1 MIRKSTLISFLIAI
15 ILAPCA
21 LSAQSTA
28 AQRARWMEQIRKTKF
43 EFFTKEVNLSKE
55 QQNQLFPLYEEME
68 KTIYKMN
75 SEAEALMKKTAADA
89 NASETEFEAAAT
101 AMAKT
106 TLQQGEIELDYFNKF
121 SKFLSKKQLF
131 RLKQAEEKFT
141 QYLLKQRRS
150 K

>member
-75 SEAEALMKKTAADA
+75 SEAEALKTAADT

>member
-1 MIRKSTLISFLIAI
+1 
-15 ILAPCA
+15 
-21 LSAQSTA
+21 
-28 AQRARWMEQIRKTKF
+28 
-43 EFFTKEVNLSKE
+43 
-55 QQNQLFPLYEEME
+55 
-68 KTIYKMN
+68 
-75 SEAEALMKKTAADA
+75 
-89 NASETEFEAAAT
+89 
-101 AMAKT
+101 MAKT

>member
-1 MIRKSTLISFLIAI
+1 
-15 ILAPCA
+15 
-21 LSAQSTA
+21 
-28 AQRARWMEQIRKTKF
+28 MEQIRKTKF

-75 SEAEALMKKTAADA
+75 REAEALMKKTAADT

-121 SKFLSKKQLF
+121 SKFLSKKATFPAKAGGRKIHPIFAETTTLEITNRNRHGTKRFLHRQMLEALF
-131 RLKQAEEKFT
+131 CYNKT
-141 QYLLKQRRS
+141 
-150 K
+150 

>member
-21 LSAQSTA
+21 LAAQSTA

-43 EFFTKEVNLSKE
+43 EFFTKEANLSKE

-75 SEAEALMKKTAADA
+75 SEAEALMKKTAADT

-131 RLKQAEEKFT
+131 
-141 QYLLKQRRS
+141 LLK
-150 K
+150 

>member
-1 MIRKSTLISFLIAI
+1 
-15 ILAPCA
+15 
-21 LSAQSTA
+21 
-28 AQRARWMEQIRKTKF
+28 
-43 EFFTKEVNLSKE
+43 
-55 QQNQLFPLYEEME
+55 ME

-75 SEAEALMKKTAADA
+75 REAEALMKKTAADT

-106 TLQQGEIELDYFNKF
+106 TLQQGEIELDKF

-131 RLKQAEEKFT
+131 LLKQAEEKFT

>member
-1 MIRKSTLISFLIAI
+1 
-15 ILAPCA
+15 
-21 LSAQSTA
+21 
-28 AQRARWMEQIRKTKF
+28 
-43 EFFTKEVNLSKE
+43 
-55 QQNQLFPLYEEME
+55 ME

-75 SEAEALMKKTAADA
+75 SEAEALMKKTAADT

-106 TLQQGEIELDYFNKF
+106 TLLQGEIELDYFNKF

>member
-21 LSAQSTA
+21 LAAQSTA

-75 SEAEALMKKTAADA
+75 SEAEALMKKT

-131 RLKQAEEKFT
+131 LLKQAEEKFT

>member
-75 SEAEALMKKTAADA
+75 SEALKPLYNRVRLNWIISTSSA
-89 NASETEFEAAAT
+89 NSCR
-101 AMAKT
+101 KS
-106 TLQQGEIELDYFNKF
+106 NF
-121 SKFLSKKQLF
+121 SG
-131 RLKQAEEKFT
+131 
-141 QYLLKQRRS
+141 
-150 K
+150 

>member
-55 QQNQLFPLYEEME
+55 QQNQLFPLYEEMNWIIS
-68 KTIYKMN
+68 TSSAN
-75 SEAEALMKKTAADA
+75 SCRKS
-89 NASETEFEAAAT
+89 N
-101 AMAKT
+101 
-106 TLQQGEIELDYFNKF
+106 F
-121 SKFLSKKQLF
+121 SG
-131 RLKQAEEKFT
+131 
-141 QYLLKQRRS
+141 
-150 K
+150 

>member
-1 MIRKSTLISFLIAI
+1 
-15 ILAPCA
+15 
-21 LSAQSTA
+21 
-28 AQRARWMEQIRKTKF
+28 
-43 EFFTKEVNLSKE
+43 
-55 QQNQLFPLYEEME
+55 ME

-75 SEAEALMKKTAADA
+75 SEAEALMKKTAADT

-106 TLQQGEIELDYFNKF
+106 TLQQGYFNKF

-131 RLKQAEEKFT
+131 LLKQAEEKFT